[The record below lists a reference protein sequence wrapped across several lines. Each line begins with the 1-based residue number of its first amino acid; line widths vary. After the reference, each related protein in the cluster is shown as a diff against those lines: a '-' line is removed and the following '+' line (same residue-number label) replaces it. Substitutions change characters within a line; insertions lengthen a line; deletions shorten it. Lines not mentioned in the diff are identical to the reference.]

1 MVQERASVVYYTYI
15 ACLVKNYAR
24 FGIVLTINGRPCLRH
39 VQSNP
44 ADRQIPRVGRVPRLR
59 NTDLGESRMATDAW
73 KVSSVYY
80 SNHTFM
86 RTPTHVTKKF
96 REALSWLWGVT

>member
-1 MVQERASVVYYTYI
+1 MVQERASVLRYTYI

-24 FGIVLTINGRPCLRH
+24 FDIVLTINGRFRH

-44 ADRQIPRVGRVPRLR
+44 ADRQILRVGRVPRLR
-59 NTDLGESRMATDAW
+59 NTDLEESRMATDAW

-86 RTPTHVTKKF
+86 RTPTHVN
-96 REALSWLWGVT
+96 E